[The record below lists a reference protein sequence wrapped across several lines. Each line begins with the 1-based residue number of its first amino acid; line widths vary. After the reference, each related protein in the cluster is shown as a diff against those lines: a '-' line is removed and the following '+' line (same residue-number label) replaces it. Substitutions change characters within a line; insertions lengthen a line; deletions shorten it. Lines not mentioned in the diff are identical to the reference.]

1 MRSIDIADALELDS
15 IVLVMDQ
22 AIYAK
27 AQQIRW
33 QNDSLLDRLVIRLG
47 DFHTTMAYMAT
58 IGKRFQNSGLED
70 ILIEAEVAA
79 QGSIS
84 GVLSGH
90 HYNRSVRAHKLM
102 FEALNRFRWKA
113 FVDSCSDD
121 EKLNVFHVAQN
132 LNSVGPTEKIYEVIE
147 QDDFTEVMDMYD
159 SFVQKERSAN
169 PTFDLWSSYID
180 MVQGLLLLLRGT
192 REGNWRLHLNSLK
205 HILPWFFAYDRINY
219 ARYLPAYISEME
231 NLSDTNPE
239 IEEKFLVGEF
249 VVQRQNRY
257 GFSCV
262 VCDMAIEQTANRDS
276 KTKGGMKGLTLN
288 KGAVNR
294 WLLSHHHR
302 AVIAKECQ
310 RMAGK
315 DDADRTRKDLDQ
327 SQIERDENVICNI
340 IATIQSMASPFEHA
354 GDDLINISSGC
365 VAPEEVKSD
374 LMCAF
379 RIGSDAAKDFENS
392 RLRSESSKI
401 FEPIKTNKLKTFAT
415 ALKTSKT
422 KIQSEAVQLRATWD
436 MFNRLLIIGKSR
448 NVDLKELLSYSL
460 TPVPLSLGT
469 SDGAICKTNK
479 SQLIHELEKD
489 TECVPNIPVGSA
501 LMVDGMAFIQ
511 QMQKVPSTFGQLAVE
526 ILNNLIGFARNC
538 GCSRVDFVCDRYPS
552 QSIKNCERERRAVC
566 GTQVFKITKPEQKT
580 PKQFKKFLA
589 EGSNKEGLVQ
599 FLFDIWVKMDP
610 MLLGEISVVIAH
622 GEECHSFYV

>member
-1 MRSIDIADALELDS
+1 
-15 IVLVMDQ
+15 
-22 AIYAK
+22 
-27 AQQIRW
+27 
-33 QNDSLLDRLVIRLG
+33 
-47 DFHTTMAYMAT
+47 
-58 IGKRFQNSGLED
+58 
-70 ILIEAEVAA
+70 
-79 QGSIS
+79 
-84 GVLSGH
+84 
-90 HYNRSVRAHKLM
+90 
-102 FEALNRFRWKA
+102 
-113 FVDSCSDD
+113 
-121 EKLNVFHVAQN
+121 
-132 LNSVGPTEKIYEVIE
+132 
-147 QDDFTEVMDMYD
+147 
-159 SFVQKERSAN
+159 
-169 PTFDLWSSYID
+169 
-180 MVQGLLLLLRGT
+180 
-192 REGNWRLHLNSLK
+192 
-205 HILPWFFAYDRINY
+205 
-219 ARYLPAYISEME
+219 
-231 NLSDTNPE
+231 
-239 IEEKFLVGEF
+239 
-249 VVQRQNRY
+249 
-257 GFSCV
+257 
-262 VCDMAIEQTANRDS
+262 
-276 KTKGGMKGLTLN
+276 
-288 KGAVNR
+288 
-294 WLLSHHHR
+294 
-302 AVIAKECQ
+302 
-310 RMAGK
+310 MAGK

-340 IATIQSMASPFEHA
+340 IATIQFMASPFEYA

-422 KIQSEAVQLRATWD
+422 KIQSEAVQLRATCD

-479 SQLIHELEKD
+479 SKLIHELEKD

-511 QMQKVPSTFGQLAVE
+511 QMQKVSSTFGQLAVE

-538 GCSRVDFVCDRYPS
+538 GCSRADFVCDRYPS
-552 QSIKNCERERRAVC
+552 QSIKKCECECRAVC

-622 GEECHSFYV
+622 GEECHSFLLKITVWSQKNFLNFSQTMRKLTQGCSYMQTMQQVITKELLL